1 MLHFRHRFRLARAPE
16 DNAGGG
22 GGGTAAAGDAGK
34 TTGTT
39 DGGGAAATVAADEPS
54 LFDAAAGGEGGTT
67 PEGKA
72 ARPDYIPEQFWD
84 KEKGQPLIEQ
94 MGKSWSDLRTKV
106 ARGEGKIPDKPEG
119 YTLPAIEGLPA
130 DLVKSDDPLWQAVR
144 GEAHKAGLTESQL
157 HAIAKPYLDA
167 LAKQKG
173 AAPADAA
180 AAKAARQAWEA
191 NELAKLGPNGK
202 QLVADT
208 GAWIAGM
215 VARGVF
221 TDAQARSLK
230 RNADADGILAL
241 AKVREALSEFSI
253 PTEAMAADS
262 MTEADARKMLRDG
275 HATKDQA
282 KVEKATAALRDL
294 ERRGVLGKNRAA

>member
-22 GGGTAAAGDAGK
+22 GGGTAAGGD
-34 TTGTT
+34 
-39 DGGGAAATVAADEPS
+39 AAATVAADEPS

-67 PEGKA
+67 PEGKP

-119 YTLPAIEGLPA
+119 YTLPVLDGVPA

-144 GEAHKAGLTESQL
+144 GEAHKAGVTDSQL
-157 HAIAKPYLDA
+157 QAVAKPYLDA
-167 LAKQKG
+167 LAKHRG

-180 AAKAARQAWEA
+180 AALEARKAALTE
-191 NELAKLGPNGK
+191 ELHKLGPNGK
-202 QLVADT
+202 QMVNDI
-208 GAWIAGM
+208 GGWIAGM
-215 VARGVF
+215 QARGVF
-221 TDAQARSLK
+221 TEGQAKALK
-230 RNADADGILAL
+230 ALGTADGILAL
-241 AKVREALSEFSI
+241 AKIREAMGAPSI
-253 PTEAMAADS
+253 PTDAMAADS